1 MAKKS
6 FCLVLSIMILFMISQ
21 LGSVVECRALKKS
34 TPSTDNRIA
43 AECDQPGEGANS
55 MSVTRFG
62 VAVANNDSTNGSD
75 GGSAIR
81 SLMFKLASGPSK
93 RGPGH

>member
-1 MAKKS
+1 MAMAKKS
-6 FCLVLSIMILFMISQ
+6 SCLVLSIMILFMISQ
-21 LGSVVECRALKKS
+21 LSVVECRALKS
-34 TPSTDNRIA
+34 TPSTDNMIA

-55 MSVTRFG
+55 MSVTQFG
-62 VAVANNDSTNGSD
+62 VAVANNDSTNGSN